1 MYHACFRRRKKKLWN
16 PSQFCDLSYIINNVN
31 LKEDFEMKKKT
42 FNKIASI
49 SALGAMLVPTAMSAV
64 NADTVTKTA
73 KTSSSVVETSSI
85 NSVAQVR
92 DAMSKEGLNLSH
104 VQGKYIVRK
113 GDTLLAISQAA
124 NESMA
129 EIAKVNHIT
138 NLNLIYVGQV
148 LYLGSNGVVKA
159 QSASANN
166 EVANNA
172 GTSVAAN
179 VMSNGG
185 NTTDSSIVT
194 PANSGIYRGFTG
206 NGTVAAHPSRTAEQA
221 RNAAKVGTSA
231 NTSAKSHA
239 NATKTDT
246 SAKVDTSTK
255 APAKT
260 TSAVKS
266 SAKASSAKTDTS
278 KVSSSASSVKSSVAS
293 STTSSAKHNSAVSSS
308 TPAKA
313 SSATSSSVASS
324 TASKPATSTTNSSAS
339 LSKAP
344 VASSTA
350 SSQAQSL
357 QKPAASTTSSST
369 ASSQDYQKGVVNS
382 DGTTNYQAA
391 INQKGP
397 WQGQSTT
404 TDKFGNSPAEQTW
417 LKNHPNAQT
426 TGQTYA
432 DNSVDQV
439 PVYANAK
446 NDSYENTDRPQMSQ
460 SQLNDTN
467 TAMQKNINASQTFGN
482 GIQWVSSDYKGE
494 VTGTQPVT
502 VDNPV
507 NTPYE
512 SYTNHA
518 GQIDANVVKQMYGS
532 EPGVNQGDGTYKAPE
547 GSHYVSSNITN
558 AGQTGGADGLSAN
571 KVTLTFYK

>member
-1 MYHACFRRRKKKLWN
+1 MEKYHNNKNKKFKKSIATALMGTVLVA
-16 PSQFCDLSYIINNVN
+16 PIALSS
-31 LKEDFEMKKKT
+31 
-42 FNKIASI
+42 ASV
-49 SALGAMLVPTAMSAV
+49 S
-64 NADTVTKTA
+64 ADTVPAGTQPTQTEWVA
-73 KTSSSVVETSSI
+73 
-85 NSVAQVR
+85 NSVPTVRAEMQAQ
-92 DAMSKEGLNLSH
+92 GLNLSH

-185 NTTDSSIVT
+185 NTTGTSIAT
-194 PANSGIYRGFTG
+194 PANNGIYRGFTG

-221 RNAAKVGTSA
+221 RNAAKVGLSTNASA
-231 NTSAKSHA
+231 NSHA
-239 NATKTDT
+239 DATKTDT

-266 SAKASSAKTDTS
+266 SAKASSAKVDTS
-278 KVSSSASSVKSSVAS
+278 KVSSSASSSKAPVAS
-293 STTSSAKHNSAVSSS
+293 STASSTKHSSAVSSS

-313 SSATSSSVASS
+313 SSATSSSASHVSSS
-324 TASKPATSTTNSSAS
+324 TTSKPAASTSASSAS
-339 LSKAP
+339 SSSKAP
-344 VASSTA
+344 VASSTT
-350 SSQAQSL
+350 SSQVQSS
-357 QKPAASTTSSST
+357 QKPATSTTSSST
-369 ASSQDYQKGVVNS
+369 ASSQASSTSSSIDYNKGVVNS
-382 DGTTNYQAA
+382 DGTVNYQAA

-397 WQGQSTT
+397 WQGMDSTPNAQ
-404 TDKFGNSPAEQTW
+404 GQSPAEQEW
-417 LKNHPNAQT
+417 LKDHPGARMAGSQF
-426 TGQTYA
+426 A
-432 DNSVDQV
+432 DGSENQV
-439 PVYANAK
+439 PVYANNQ
-446 NDSYENTDRPQMSQ
+446 NDDIDRPAMTQQ
-460 SQLNDTN
+460 QLQDAN
-467 TAMQKNINASQTFGN
+467 TQMQKNINAPETFGN

-494 VTGTQPVT
+494 VTGTQVQGWGT
-502 VDNPV
+502 NPEQ
-507 NTPYE
+507 TPYE
-512 SYTNHA
+512 PYANTV
-518 GQIDANVVKQMYGS
+518 GRVDANIVKQDYGKQPVAPTNMS
-532 EPGVNQGDGTYKAPE
+532 NGDMKAPD

-558 AGQTGGADGLSAN
+558 SQGTTNS
-571 KVTLTFYK
+571 VTLTFYK

>member
-1 MYHACFRRRKKKLWN
+1 MTLSRMEKYHNNKNKKFKKSIATALMGTVLVA
-16 PSQFCDLSYIINNVN
+16 PIALSS
-31 LKEDFEMKKKT
+31 
-42 FNKIASI
+42 ASV
-49 SALGAMLVPTAMSAV
+49 S
-64 NADTVTKTA
+64 ADTVPAGTQPTQTEWVA
-73 KTSSSVVETSSI
+73 
-85 NSVAQVR
+85 NSVPTVRAEMQAQ
-92 DAMSKEGLNLSH
+92 GLNLSH

-185 NTTDSSIVT
+185 NTTGTSIAT
-194 PANSGIYRGFTG
+194 PANNGIYRGFTG

-221 RNAAKVGTSA
+221 RNAAKVGLSTNASA
-231 NTSAKSHA
+231 NSHA
-239 NATKTDT
+239 DATKTDT

-266 SAKASSAKTDTS
+266 SAKASSAKVDTS
-278 KVSSSASSVKSSVAS
+278 KVSSSASSSKAPVAS
-293 STTSSAKHNSAVSSS
+293 STASSTKHSSAVSSS

-313 SSATSSSVASS
+313 SSATSSSASHVSSS
-324 TASKPATSTTNSSAS
+324 TTSKPAASTSASSAS
-339 LSKAP
+339 SSSKAP
-344 VASSTA
+344 VASSTT
-350 SSQAQSL
+350 SSQVQSS
-357 QKPAASTTSSST
+357 QKPATSTTSSST
-369 ASSQDYQKGVVNS
+369 ASSQASSTSSSIDYNKGVVNS
-382 DGTTNYQAA
+382 DGTVNYQAA

-397 WQGQSTT
+397 WQGMDSTPNAQ
-404 TDKFGNSPAEQTW
+404 GQSPAEQEW
-417 LKNHPNAQT
+417 LKDHPGARMAGSQF
-426 TGQTYA
+426 A
-432 DNSVDQV
+432 DGSENQV
-439 PVYANAK
+439 PVYANNQ
-446 NDSYENTDRPQMSQ
+446 NDDIDRPAMTQQ
-460 SQLNDTN
+460 QLQDAN
-467 TAMQKNINASQTFGN
+467 TQMQKNINAPETFGN

-494 VTGTQPVT
+494 VTGTQVQGWGT
-502 VDNPV
+502 NPEQ
-507 NTPYE
+507 TPYE
-512 SYTNHA
+512 PYANTV
-518 GQIDANVVKQMYGS
+518 GRVDANIVKQDYGKQPVAPTNMS
-532 EPGVNQGDGTYKAPE
+532 NGDMKAPD

-558 AGQTGGADGLSAN
+558 SQGTTNS
-571 KVTLTFYK
+571 VTLTFYK

>member
-1 MYHACFRRRKKKLWN
+1 MEKYHNNKNKKFKKSIATALMGTVLVA
-16 PSQFCDLSYIINNVN
+16 PIALSS
-31 LKEDFEMKKKT
+31 
-42 FNKIASI
+42 AS
-49 SALGAMLVPTAMSAV
+49 V
-64 NADTVTKTA
+64 NADTVPAGSQPAQTEWVA
-73 KTSSSVVETSSI
+73 
-85 NSVAQVR
+85 NSVSTVRAEMQAQ
-92 DAMSKEGLNLSH
+92 GLNLSH

-172 GTSVAAN
+172 GTGVATN

-185 NTTDSSIVT
+185 NTTGSSIAT
-194 PANSGIYRGFTG
+194 PANNGIYRGFTG

-221 RNAAKVGTSA
+221 RNAAKVGLSTNASA
-231 NTSAKSHA
+231 NSHADAKTSAKHEA
-239 NATKTDT
+239 P
-246 SAKVDTSTK
+246 AKVDTSTK
-255 APAKT
+255 APAKA
-260 TSAVKS
+260 SSVKS
-266 SAKASSAKTDTS
+266 SANADTS
-278 KVSSSASSVKSSVAS
+278 KVSSSTSSVKSSVAS
-293 STTSSAKHNSAVSSS
+293 STASSAKHSSAISSS

-313 SSATSSSVASS
+313 SSATSSSASHVSSS
-324 TASKPATSTTNSSAS
+324 TASKVDTSTTSSSAS
-339 LSKAP
+339 SSKAP
-344 VASSTA
+344 VTSSTA
-350 SSQAQSL
+350 SSQAQSS
-357 QKPAASTTSSST
+357 QTSKPAASTTSSST

-460 SQLNDTN
+460 SQLNNTN

-512 SYTNHA
+512 SYTNHT

-532 EPGVNQGDGTYKAPE
+532 EPGVNQGDGTYKAPD

-558 AGQTGGADGLSAN
+558 AGQTGGPDGLSAN

>member
-1 MYHACFRRRKKKLWN
+1 MTLSRMEKYHNNKNKKFKKSIATALMGTVLVA
-16 PSQFCDLSYIINNVN
+16 PVALSS
-31 LKEDFEMKKKT
+31 
-42 FNKIASI
+42 ASV
-49 SALGAMLVPTAMSAV
+49 S
-64 NADTVTKTA
+64 ADTVPAGTQPTQTEWVA
-73 KTSSSVVETSSI
+73 
-85 NSVAQVR
+85 NSVSTVRAEMQAQ
-92 DAMSKEGLNLSH
+92 GLNLSH

-172 GTSVAAN
+172 GTGVAAN

-185 NTTDSSIVT
+185 NTASASIAT

-221 RNAAKVGTSA
+221 RNAAKVGLSTNASA
-231 NTSAKSHA
+231 NSHA

-246 SAKVDTSTK
+246 SAKIDTSTK
-255 APAKT
+255 APAKADT
-260 TSAVKS
+260 S
-266 SAKASSAKTDTS
+266 SAKASSVKSSANADNTS

-293 STTSSAKHNSAVSSS
+293 STASSAKHSSAVSSS

-313 SSATSSSVASS
+313 SSATG
-324 TASKPATSTTNSSAS
+324 SSAS
-339 LSKAP
+339 HVNSSTTSKVDTPTKAPTTSSSASSKAP

-350 SSQAQSL
+350 SSQAQSS
-357 QKPAASTTSSST
+357 QKPTASTTSSST
-369 ASSQDYQKGVVNS
+369 ASSQASSTASSVDYDKGVVNS

-397 WQGQSTT
+397 WQGKSATPNAQ
-404 TDKFGNSPAEQTW
+404 GQSPAEQEW
-417 LKNHPNAQT
+417 LKDHPGARMSGSQ
-426 TGQTYA
+426 YA
-432 DNSVDQV
+432 DGSENEV
-439 PVYANAK
+439 PVYANNQ
-446 NDSYENTDRPQMSQ
+446 NDDIDRPAMTQQ
-460 SQLNDTN
+460 QLQDAN
-467 TAMQKNINASQTFGN
+467 TQMQKNINAPETFGN

-494 VTGTQPVT
+494 VTGTAT
-502 VDNPV
+502 PV
-507 NTPYE
+507 NATNPEQTPYE
-512 SYTNHA
+512 PYANTV
-518 GQIDANVVKQMYGS
+518 GRVDANIVKQDYGKQPVAPTNMS
-532 EPGVNQGDGTYKAPE
+532 NGDMKAPD

-558 AGQTGGADGLSAN
+558 GQGTTN

>member
-1 MYHACFRRRKKKLWN
+1 MTLSRMEKYHNNKNKKFKKSIATALMGTVLVA
-16 PSQFCDLSYIINNVN
+16 PIALSS
-31 LKEDFEMKKKT
+31 
-42 FNKIASI
+42 AS
-49 SALGAMLVPTAMSAV
+49 V
-64 NADTVTKTA
+64 NADTVPQPAQTEWVA
-73 KTSSSVVETSSI
+73 
-85 NSVAQVR
+85 NSVSTVRAEMQAQ
-92 DAMSKEGLNLSH
+92 GLNLSH

-185 NTTDSSIVT
+185 NTTGSSIAT

-221 RNAAKVGTSA
+221 RNAAKVGLSTNASA
-231 NTSAKSHA
+231 NSHA
-239 NATKTDT
+239 DTTKTDT

-260 TSAVKS
+260 ASAVKS
-266 SAKASSAKTDTS
+266 SAK
-278 KVSSSASSVKSSVAS
+278 ASSVKSSVAS
-293 STTSSAKHNSAVSSS
+293 STASSAKHSSAVSSS
-308 TPAKA
+308 TPAKT

-324 TASKPATSTTNSSAS
+324 TTSKPAASTTSSSAS
-339 LSKAP
+339 SSKAP
-344 VASSTA
+344 VASSTT
-350 SSQAQSL
+350 SSQAQSS

-404 TDKFGNSPAEQTW
+404 ADKFGNSPAEQTW
-417 LKNHPNAQT
+417 LKNHPDAQT

-460 SQLNDTN
+460 SQLNDAN

-494 VTGTQPVT
+494 VTGTQPAT

-512 SYTNHA
+512 SYTNHV
-518 GQIDANVVKQMYGS
+518 GQIEANLDKQMYGS
-532 EPGVNQGDGTYKAPE
+532 EP
-547 GSHYVSSNITN
+547 
-558 AGQTGGADGLSAN
+558 
-571 KVTLTFYK
+571 

>member
-1 MYHACFRRRKKKLWN
+1 MNLSRMEKYHNNKNKKFKKSIATALMGTVLVA
-16 PSQFCDLSYIINNVN
+16 PIALSS
-31 LKEDFEMKKKT
+31 
-42 FNKIASI
+42 AS
-49 SALGAMLVPTAMSAV
+49 V
-64 NADTVTKTA
+64 NADTVPAGSQPAQTEWVA
-73 KTSSSVVETSSI
+73 
-85 NSVAQVR
+85 NSVSTVRAEMQAQ
-92 DAMSKEGLNLSH
+92 DLNLSH

-185 NTTDSSIVT
+185 NATGASIAT
-194 PANSGIYRGFTG
+194 PANNGIYRGFTG
-206 NGTVAAHPSRTAEQA
+206 NGTVAAHPARTAEQA
-221 RNAAKVGTSA
+221 RNAAKIALGHSGVKT
-231 NTSAKSHA
+231 TSAKHE
-239 NATKTDT
+239 
-246 SAKVDTSTK
+246 

-260 TSAVKS
+260 ASSAVKS
-266 SAKASSAKTDTS
+266 SAKSSANAGKT
-278 KVSSSASSVKSSVAS
+278 SSSASSVKSSVAS
-293 STTSSAKHNSAVSSS
+293 SATSSKTSSAVSSS

-313 SSATSSSVASS
+313 SSVTSSSASHVSSS
-324 TASKPATSTTNSSAS
+324 TVSKPAASTTSSSAS
-339 LSKAP
+339 SKAP

-350 SSQAQSL
+350 SSQAQSS
-357 QKPAASTTSSST
+357 QASKPAASTTSSS
-369 ASSQDYQKGVVNS
+369 ASNNQNVPAEQLPNPVGPGSQSSSSTNYEKGVVNS
-382 DGTTNYQAA
+382 GGTTNYQAA

-404 TDKFGNSPAEQTW
+404 ADKFGNSPAEQTW
-417 LKNHPNAQT
+417 LRDHPNAKM
-426 TGQTYA
+426 TGETYA
-432 DNSVDQV
+432 DNSTTQV
-439 PVYANAK
+439 PVYANA
-446 NDSYENTDRPQMSQ
+446 NDDPYENVDRPQMSQ
-460 SQLNDTN
+460 SQLNDAN
-467 TAMQKNINASQTFGN
+467 QAMQKNINASQTFGN
-482 GIQWVSSDYKGE
+482 GIQWVSSNYKGE
-494 VTGTQPVT
+494 VVGTQSAT

-512 SYTNHA
+512 NYANHA

-532 EPGVNQGDGTYKAPE
+532 EPGVLVGDGSYKAPADA
-547 GSHYVSSNITN
+547 HYVSSNITN
-558 AGQTGGADGLSAN
+558 AGQNGGPDKISAN
-571 KVTLTFYK
+571 NVNLTFYK

>member
-1 MYHACFRRRKKKLWN
+1 
-16 PSQFCDLSYIINNVN
+16 
-31 LKEDFEMKKKT
+31 MKKKT

-64 NADTVTKTA
+64 NADTVAKTA

-129 EIAKVNHIT
+129 EIAKINHIT

-172 GTSVAAN
+172 GTGVAAN
-179 VMSNGG
+179 VMSNDG
-185 NTTDSSIVT
+185 NTTGSSITT
-194 PANSGIYRGFTG
+194 PANNGIYRGFTG

-221 RNAAKVGTSA
+221 RSAAKVGMSTS
-231 NTSAKSHA
+231 TSAKSHTA
-239 NATKTDT
+239 AKTDT
-246 SAKVDTSTK
+246 STKIDTSTK
-255 APAKT
+255 APAKAD
-260 TSAVKS
+260 TSSASSVKS
-266 SAKASSAKTDTS
+266 SAKTGTS
-278 KVSSSASSVKSSVAS
+278 KVSSSASSSKAPVAS
-293 STTSSAKHNSAVSSS
+293 SAASSTKHSSAVSSS

-324 TASKPATSTTNSSAS
+324 TASKPAASTSTSSAS
-339 LSKAP
+339 SSKAP

-350 SSQAQSL
+350 SSQAQSS
-357 QKPAASTTSSST
+357 QKPAASTTSSNTASSQASST
-369 ASSQDYQKGVVNS
+369 ASSVDYNKGVVNA
-382 DGTTNYQAA
+382 DGTVNYQAA

-397 WQGQSTT
+397 WQGKSATPNAQ
-404 TDKFGNSPAEQTW
+404 GQSPAEQEW
-417 LKNHPNAQT
+417 LKDHPGARMSGSQ
-426 TGQTYA
+426 YA
-432 DNSVDQV
+432 DGSENEV
-439 PVYANAK
+439 PVYANNQ
-446 NDSYENTDRPQMSQ
+446 NDDIDRPAMTQQ
-460 SQLNDTN
+460 QLQDAN
-467 TAMQKNINASQTFGN
+467 TQMQKNINAPETFGN

-494 VTGTQPVT
+494 VTGTVT
-502 VDNPV
+502 PV
-507 NTPYE
+507 NATNPEQTPYE
-512 SYTNHA
+512 PYANTV
-518 GQIDANVVKQMYGS
+518 GRVDANIVKQDYGKQPVAPTNMS
-532 EPGVNQGDGTYKAPE
+532 NGDMKAPD

-558 AGQTGGADGLSAN
+558 GQGTTN

>member
-1 MYHACFRRRKKKLWN
+1 MGTVLVA
-16 PSQFCDLSYIINNVN
+16 PIALSS
-31 LKEDFEMKKKT
+31 
-42 FNKIASI
+42 AS
-49 SALGAMLVPTAMSAV
+49 V
-64 NADTVTKTA
+64 NADTVPAGSQPAQTEWVA
-73 KTSSSVVETSSI
+73 
-85 NSVAQVR
+85 NSVSTVRAEMQAQ
-92 DAMSKEGLNLSH
+92 GLNLSH

-172 GTSVAAN
+172 GTGVAAN
-179 VMSNGG
+179 VMGNGG
-185 NTTDSSIVT
+185 NTTGSSIAT
-194 PANSGIYRGFTG
+194 PANNGIYRSFTG

-221 RNAAKVGTSA
+221 RNAAKVGLGHSGVKT
-231 NTSAKSHA
+231 TSAKHE
-239 NATKTDT
+239 
-246 SAKVDTSTK
+246 

-260 TSAVKS
+260 ASSAVKS
-266 SAKASSAKTDTS
+266 SAKANTSTASAGKSSANAGKTTAS
-278 KVSSSASSVKSSVAS
+278 SSSASSVAS
-293 STTSSAKHNSAVSSS
+293 STVSSAKHSSAVSSS
-308 TPAKA
+308 TPAKNSSSA
-313 SSATSSSVASS
+313 SSASHVSSSTASKPVSSATSSSASS
-324 TASKPATSTTNSSAS
+324 S
-339 LSKAP
+339 SKAP

-350 SSQAQSL
+350 SSQAQSS
-357 QKPAASTTSSST
+357 QTSKPAASTTSSST
-369 ASSQDYQKGVVNS
+369 ASSQTSSTASSVDYNKGVVNA
-382 DGTTNYQAA
+382 DGTVNYQAA

-397 WQGQSTT
+397 WNDQSTNA
-404 TDKFGNSPAEQTW
+404 DQFGNSPAEQTW
-417 LKNHPNAQT
+417 LRAHPNAKM

-432 DNSVDQV
+432 DNSVAQV
-439 PVYANAK
+439 PVYSNAQ
-446 NDSYENTDRPQMSQ
+446 NDDFENTDRPQMSQ
-460 SQLNDTN
+460 SQLNDAN

-494 VTGTQPVT
+494 VTGTQPAT

-512 SYTNHA
+512 SYTNHV

-558 AGQTGGADGLSAN
+558 AGQTGGPDGISAN

>member
-1 MYHACFRRRKKKLWN
+1 MTLSRMEKYHNNKNKKLKKGIATALMGTVLVA
-16 PSQFCDLSYIINNVN
+16 PIALSS
-31 LKEDFEMKKKT
+31 
-42 FNKIASI
+42 AS
-49 SALGAMLVPTAMSAV
+49 V
-64 NADTVTKTA
+64 NADTVPAGSQSTQTEWVA
-73 KTSSSVVETSSI
+73 
-85 NSVAQVR
+85 NSVSTVRAEMQAQ
-92 DAMSKEGLNLSH
+92 GLNLSH

-148 LYLGSNGVVKA
+148 LYLGSNGAVKA

-166 EVANNA
+166 EVTNNA
-172 GTSVAAN
+172 GTGVAAN

-185 NTTDSSIVT
+185 NTTGTSIAT

-221 RNAAKVGTSA
+221 RNAAKVGMSTNASA
-231 NTSAKSHA
+231 NSHA
-239 NATKTDT
+239 DVTKTDT
-246 SAKVDTSTK
+246 SAKHE
-255 APAKT
+255 APAKAD
-260 TSAVKS
+260 TSSASSVKS
-266 SAKASSAKTDTS
+266 SAKTGTS
-278 KVSSSASSVKSSVAS
+278 KVSSSASSSKAPVAS
-293 STTSSAKHNSAVSSS
+293 SAASSTKHSSAVSSS

-324 TASKPATSTTNSSAS
+324 TASKPAASTSASSAS
-339 LSKAP
+339 SKAP

-350 SSQAQSL
+350 SSQAQSS
-357 QKPAASTTSSST
+357 QASKPAASTTSSST
-369 ASSQDYQKGVVNS
+369 ASSQTSSTSSSVDYNKGVVNS
-382 DGTTNYQAA
+382 DGTVNYQAA
-391 INQKGP
+391 VNQKGP

-417 LKNHPNAQT
+417 LKNHPDAQT

-460 SQLNDTN
+460 SQLNDAN

>member
-1 MYHACFRRRKKKLWN
+1 MTLSRMEKYHNNRNKKFKKSIATALMGTVLVA
-16 PSQFCDLSYIINNVN
+16 PIALSS
-31 LKEDFEMKKKT
+31 
-42 FNKIASI
+42 AS
-49 SALGAMLVPTAMSAV
+49 V
-64 NADTVTKTA
+64 NADTVPAGSQPAQTEWVA
-73 KTSSSVVETSSI
+73 
-85 NSVAQVR
+85 NSVSTVRAEMQAQ
-92 DAMSKEGLNLSH
+92 GLNLSH

-185 NTTDSSIVT
+185 NATGASIVT

-221 RNAAKVGTSA
+221 RNAAKVGLSTNASA
-231 NTSAKSHA
+231 NNHA
-239 NATKTDT
+239 DVTKTDT
-246 SAKVDTSTK
+246 SAKVDTSAK
-255 APAKT
+255 HDAPAKT

-293 STTSSAKHNSAVSSS
+293 STASSAKHSSAVSSS

-324 TASKPATSTTNSSAS
+324 TTSKPAASTSTSSAS
-339 LSKAP
+339 SSKAP
-344 VASSTA
+344 VASSTT
-350 SSQAQSL
+350 SSQTQSS

-369 ASSQDYQKGVVNS
+369 ASSQTSSTSSSVDYNKGVVNS
-382 DGTTNYQAA
+382 DGTVNYQAA
-391 INQKGP
+391 VNQKGP
-397 WQGQSTT
+397 WDDQSSTPGSASNHFY
-404 TDKFGNSPAEQTW
+404 DSAAEQTW
-417 LKNHPNAQT
+417 EQDHPGVQMT
-426 TGQTYA
+426 SQGYSDGT
-432 DNSVDQV
+432 SSRV
-439 PVYANAK
+439 PVYSGQNNLESGA
-446 NDSYENTDRPQMSQ
+446 RPELSQ
-460 SQLNDTN
+460 SQLNDAN
-467 TAMQKNINASQTFGN
+467 NQMQKNVNASQTFGN
-482 GIQWVSSDYKGE
+482 GIQWVSSDYKGQ
-494 VTGTQPVT
+494 VVGTRYVGT
-502 VDNPV
+502 DNPV
-507 NTPYE
+507 NTPYQN
-512 SYTNHA
+512 YGNHT
-518 GQIDANVVKQMYGS
+518 GEIIANNVKNAWSSNTDTSLGGS
-532 EPGVNQGDGTYKAPE
+532 HQTTPE
-547 GSHYVSSNITN
+547 GAHYVSSNMTN
-558 AGQTGGADGLSAN
+558 KPVSQQTPGQGSDGCNQTIA
-571 KVTLTFYK
+571 TLTFYK

>member
-1 MYHACFRRRKKKLWN
+1 MGTVLVA
-16 PSQFCDLSYIINNVN
+16 PIALSS
-31 LKEDFEMKKKT
+31 
-42 FNKIASI
+42 AS
-49 SALGAMLVPTAMSAV
+49 V
-64 NADTVTKTA
+64 NADTVPAGSQPAQTEWVA
-73 KTSSSVVETSSI
+73 
-85 NSVAQVR
+85 NSVSTVRAEMQAQ
-92 DAMSKEGLNLSH
+92 GLNLSH

-185 NTTDSSIVT
+185 NATGASIVT

-221 RNAAKVGTSA
+221 RNAAKVGLSTNASA
-231 NTSAKSHA
+231 NNHA
-239 NATKTDT
+239 DVTKTDT
-246 SAKVDTSTK
+246 SAKVDTSAK
-255 APAKT
+255 HDAPAKT

-293 STTSSAKHNSAVSSS
+293 STASSAKHSSAVSSS

-324 TASKPATSTTNSSAS
+324 TTSKPAASTSTSSAS
-339 LSKAP
+339 SSKAP
-344 VASSTA
+344 VASSTT
-350 SSQAQSL
+350 SSQTQSS

-369 ASSQDYQKGVVNS
+369 ASSQTSSTSSSVDYNKGVVNS
-382 DGTTNYQAA
+382 DGTVNYQAA
-391 INQKGP
+391 VNQKGP
-397 WQGQSTT
+397 WDDQSSTPGSASNHFY
-404 TDKFGNSPAEQTW
+404 DSAAEQTW
-417 LKNHPNAQT
+417 EQDHPGVQMT
-426 TGQTYA
+426 SQGYSDGT
-432 DNSVDQV
+432 SSRV
-439 PVYANAK
+439 PVYSGQNNLESGA
-446 NDSYENTDRPQMSQ
+446 RPELSQ
-460 SQLNDTN
+460 SQLNDAN
-467 TAMQKNINASQTFGN
+467 NQMQKNVNASQTFGN
-482 GIQWVSSDYKGE
+482 GIQWVSSDYKGQ
-494 VTGTQPVT
+494 VVGTRYVGT
-502 VDNPV
+502 DNPV
-507 NTPYE
+507 NTPYQN
-512 SYTNHA
+512 YGNHT
-518 GQIDANVVKQMYGS
+518 GEIIANNVKNAWSSNTDTSLGGS
-532 EPGVNQGDGTYKAPE
+532 HQTTPE
-547 GSHYVSSNITN
+547 GAHYVSSNMTN
-558 AGQTGGADGLSAN
+558 KPVSQQTPGQGSDGCNQTIA
-571 KVTLTFYK
+571 TLTFYK

>member
-1 MYHACFRRRKKKLWN
+1 MEKYHNNKNKKFKKSIATALMGTVLVA
-16 PSQFCDLSYIINNVN
+16 PVALSS
-31 LKEDFEMKKKT
+31 
-42 FNKIASI
+42 ASV
-49 SALGAMLVPTAMSAV
+49 S
-64 NADTVTKTA
+64 ADTVPAGTQPTQTEWVA
-73 KTSSSVVETSSI
+73 
-85 NSVAQVR
+85 NSVSTVRAEMQAQ
-92 DAMSKEGLNLSH
+92 GLNLSH

-172 GTSVAAN
+172 GTGVAAN

-185 NTTDSSIVT
+185 NAAGASIAT
-194 PANSGIYRGFTG
+194 PANNGIYRGFTG

-221 RNAAKVGTSA
+221 RNAAKVGLST
-231 NTSAKSHA
+231 
-239 NATKTDT
+239 NA
-246 SAKVDTSTK
+246 SAKVDPSTK

-293 STTSSAKHNSAVSSS
+293 STASSAKHSSAVSSS

-313 SSATSSSVASS
+313 SSATSSSASHASSS
-324 TASKPATSTTNSSAS
+324 TANKVDTPTKAPSTSSSAS
-339 LSKAP
+339 SKAP

-350 SSQAQSL
+350 SSQAQSS
-357 QKPAASTTSSST
+357 QKPATSTTSSST

-417 LKNHPNAQT
+417 LKNHPDAQT

-432 DNSVDQV
+432 DNSIDQV

-460 SQLNDTN
+460 SQLNDAN

-512 SYTNHA
+512 SYTNHT

-532 EPGVNQGDGTYKAPE
+532 EPGVNQGDGTYKAPD

>member
-1 MYHACFRRRKKKLWN
+1 
-16 PSQFCDLSYIINNVN
+16 
-31 LKEDFEMKKKT
+31 MKKKT

-64 NADTVTKTA
+64 NADTVAKTA

-185 NTTDSSIVT
+185 NTTGSSIAT

-221 RNAAKVGTSA
+221 RNAAKVGLSTNASA
-231 NTSAKSHA
+231 NSHA
-239 NATKTDT
+239 DTTKTDT

-260 TSAVKS
+260 ASAVKS
-266 SAKASSAKTDTS
+266 SAK
-278 KVSSSASSVKSSVAS
+278 ASSVKSSVAS
-293 STTSSAKHNSAVSSS
+293 STASSAKHSSAVSSS
-308 TPAKA
+308 TPAKT
-313 SSATSSSVASS
+313 SSATSSSASHVSSS
-324 TASKPATSTTNSSAS
+324 TANKPAASTSTSSAS
-339 LSKAP
+339 SSNKAP
-344 VASSTA
+344 VASSTT
-350 SSQAQSL
+350 SSQAQSS
-357 QKPAASTTSSST
+357 QASKPAASTTSSST
-369 ASSQDYQKGVVNS
+369 ASSQASSTSSSVDYNKGVVNS
-382 DGTTNYQAA
+382 DGTVNYQAA

-397 WQGQSTT
+397 WQGKSATPGSASNHFY
-404 TDKFGNSPAEQTW
+404 DSAAEQTW
-417 LKNHPNAQT
+417 EQDHPGVQMT
-426 TGQTYA
+426 SQGYSDGT
-432 DNSVDQV
+432 SSRV
-439 PVYANAK
+439 PVYSGQNNLESGA
-446 NDSYENTDRPQMSQ
+446 RPELSQ
-460 SQLNDTN
+460 SQLNDAN
-467 TAMQKNINASQTFGN
+467 NQMQKNVNASQTFGN
-482 GIQWVSSDYKGE
+482 GIQWVSSDYKGQ
-494 VTGTQPVT
+494 VVGTRYVGT
-502 VDNPV
+502 DNPV
-507 NTPYE
+507 NTPYQN
-512 SYTNHA
+512 YGNHT
-518 GQIDANVVKQMYGS
+518 GEIIANNVKNDWSSNTDTSLGGS
-532 EPGVNQGDGTYKAPE
+532 HQTTPE
-547 GSHYVSSNITN
+547 GAHYVSSNMTN
-558 AGQTGGADGLSAN
+558 KPVSQQTPGQGSDGCNQTVA
-571 KVTLTFYK
+571 TLTFYK

>member
-1 MYHACFRRRKKKLWN
+1 MTLSRMEKYHNNKNKKFKKGIATALMGTVLIA
-16 PSQFCDLSYIINNVN
+16 PVALSS
-31 LKEDFEMKKKT
+31 
-42 FNKIASI
+42 AS
-49 SALGAMLVPTAMSAV
+49 V
-64 NADTVTKTA
+64 NADTIPAGSQPTQTEWVA
-73 KTSSSVVETSSI
+73 
-85 NSVAQVR
+85 NSVSTVRAEMQAQ
-92 DAMSKEGLNLSH
+92 GLNLSH

-172 GTSVAAN
+172 GTTIATN
-179 VMSNGG
+179 VMNNGG
-185 NTTDSSIVT
+185 NATGSSIAT
-194 PANSGIYRGFTG
+194 PANNGIYRGFTG
-206 NGTVAAHPSRTAEQA
+206 NGTVAAHPARNAEQA
-221 RNAAKVGTSA
+221 RNAAKVTLGHSGA
-231 NTSAKSHA
+231 KADSSAKHE
-239 NATKTDT
+239 
-246 SAKVDTSTK
+246 

-260 TSAVKS
+260 ASAVKS
-266 SAKASSAKTDTS
+266 SAKSSANAGTS
-278 KVSSSASSVKSSVAS
+278 KVSSSASSVKSSITS
-293 STTSSAKHNSAVSSS
+293 STTPSKASSAVSSS

-313 SSATSSSVASS
+313 SSSTASSATSSSTSHVSSS
-324 TASKPATSTTNSSAS
+324 TTSKPTASTTSSSAS
-339 LSKAP
+339 SSKAP

-350 SSQAQSL
+350 SSQAQSS
-357 QKPAASTTSSST
+357 QASKPAASTTSSST

-404 TDKFGNSPAEQTW
+404 ADKFGNSPAEQTW
-417 LKNHPNAQT
+417 LKNHPDAQT
-426 TGQTYA
+426 TAQTYA

-460 SQLNDTN
+460 SQLNDAN

-494 VTGTQPVT
+494 VTGTQPAI

-512 SYTNHA
+512 SYTNHV

-558 AGQTGGADGLSAN
+558 AGQTGGPDGLSAN
-571 KVTLTFYK
+571 KATLTFYK